1 MTMYDE
7 AMAMK
12 DAMIQRR
19 RDFHAHPET
28 AWTEFRTTSIIATE
42 LKKWG
47 YEIYMGADIMKDSAR
62 MLVPDAK
69 TLEACAKRAIAEGA
83 DPELV
88 EKMKGGMTGV
98 VGVMH
103 FAKPGKTVALRF
115 DIDSLFVAED
125 TSVKHLPMALGFQSQ
140 HPGLM
145 HSCGHDGHA
154 TIGLGVA
161 KLVAEHKDEMAGTLK
176 ICFQPGEEGVVG
188 AKGMVESGIVDDV
201 DYFMSGHIGLGDFE
215 DGSLVC
221 MTDGF
226 LATDKMDAVFTGKP
240 AHAGA
245 DPEKGKNA
253 LLAAAQAAIS
263 LHTIARHSAGSSRI
277 NVGVLQA
284 GTGRNVVPANA
295 LIKFE
300 TRGETAE
307 INNYMA
313 AEARRMVK
321 AAAALYDVAV
331 EISPCGSATTTKSS
345 REMGEEIYKLIEPL
359 GVYTKVQLEKK
370 VSGSEDCCYFLS
382 RVQQHGGQAVYMLYG
397 TKEAAGHHQ
406 SNFDFNEDVLPTTA
420 FTIAYLVKHFGNKQ

>member
-1 MTMYDE
+1 MTLYDD
-7 AMAMK
+7 AMALN
-12 DAMIQRR
+12 DTLIQYR

-42 LKKWG
+42 LKKMG
-47 YEIYMGADIMKDSAR
+47 YEIYMGSDILVDADR
-62 MLVPDAK
+62 MLVPDEK
-69 TLEACAKRAIAEGA
+69 TLEACAQRAIAEGA

-88 EKMKGGMTGV
+88 RKMKGGMTGV

-115 DIDSLFVAED
+115 DIDSLFVVED
-125 TSVKHLPMALGFQSQ
+125 DKPSHVPCALGFRSQ
-140 HPGLM
+140 HKGLM
-145 HSCGHDGHA
+145 HACGHDGHA

-176 ICFQPGEEGVVG
+176 ICFQPGEEGVLG
-188 AKGMVESGIVDDV
+188 AKAMVASGIVDDV
-201 DYFMSGHIGLGDFE
+201 DYFMSGHIGLGDYE
-215 DGSLVC
+215 DGSLVV
-221 MTDGF
+221 MANGF
-226 LATDKMDAVFTGKP
+226 LATDKMDAEFTGKP

-253 LLAAAQAAIS
+253 LLAAAQATLAM
-263 LHTIARHSAGSSRI
+263 HGIARHSGGSSRI

-284 GTGRNVVPANA
+284 GTGRNVIPAKA
-295 LIKFE
+295 LMKFE

-307 INNYMA
+307 INEYMA
-313 AEARRMVK
+313 AEAKRMLK
-321 AAAALYDVAV
+321 AAAEMYDVSV
-331 EISPCGSATTTKSS
+331 KITPCGSATTAKCSQ
-345 REMGEEIYKLIEPL
+345 EMGQEIYDLVKPL
-359 GVYTKVQLEKK
+359 DVYDNVQLAKT

-406 SNFDFNEDVLPTTA
+406 GNFDFHEDVLARSA
-420 FTIAYLVKHFGNKQ
+420 FTITYLVKHFGNK

>member
-1 MTMYDE
+1 MTLYDD

-12 DAMIQRR
+12 DVMIHRR

-62 MLVPDAK
+62 MLVPDGE
-69 TLEACAKRAIAEGA
+69 TLEECAKRAIAEGA

-98 VGVMH
+98 VAVMH
-103 FAKPGKTVALRF
+103 FTKPGKTIGLRF

-125 TSVKHLPMALGFQSQ
+125 SSPKHLPAALGFRSQ
-140 HPGLM
+140 HAGLM
-145 HSCGHDGHA
+145 HACGHDGHA

-161 KLVAEHKDEMAGTLK
+161 RLLAEHRNEMAGTVK
-176 ICFQPGEEGVVG
+176 ICFQPGEEGVLG

-221 MTDGF
+221 MTNGF

-307 INNYMA
+307 INEYMA
-313 AEARRMVK
+313 NEARRMVK
-321 AAAALYDVAV
+321 AAAALYDVDV
-331 EISPCGSATTTKSS
+331 KISPCGSATTTNSS
-345 REMGEEIYKLIEPL
+345 QEMGEEIYKLIEPL
-359 GVYTKVQLEKK
+359 GVYKHVQLQKK

-406 SNFDFNEDVLPTTA
+406 GNFDFNEDVLPTTA
-420 FTIAYLVKHFGNKQ
+420 FTIAYLVKHFGNK